1 MSKPCSDAV
10 SFGNQTSMPGA
21 GGTQTF
27 TFNAAGKGKTTLT
40 LIYVRPWETNV
51 TPTPNDIFTANVTV
65 E

>member
-1 MSKPCSDAV
+1 
-10 SFGNQTSMPGA
+10 MPGA